1 MLPYVQF
8 KKAWL
13 TVVDVQ
19 AELRLRGE
27 RFNRFLPNSILA
39 KKLAML
45 VNSEEKQE
53 AMTLLEANNTLSDEI
68 VAAKRRE
75 LVKKAHLLAR
85 VTLAEALDAAGQ
97 VYVFGKGAYQ
107 RFDSEPRE
115 PDFVEFME
123 YSVVRDLWH
132 QRVAPPG
139 TTSISPASA
148 GAKAD
153 SSTPAAS
160 KDAKSP

>member
-68 VAAKRRE
+68 VVAKRRE
-75 LVKKAHLLAR
+75 LVKKARLLAQ

-107 RFDSEPRE
+107 RFDSEPR
-115 PDFVEFME
+115 
-123 YSVVRDLWH
+123 
-132 QRVAPPG
+132 A
-139 TTSISPASA
+139 
-148 GAKAD
+148 
-153 SSTPAAS
+153 
-160 KDAKSP
+160 